1 MTSNGWLERFFRM
14 RTLAWVRVKIIT
26 LSGVDYMSNRES
38 KVAAYLSR
46 IGFAGTPDGSA
57 EDLAKLQ
64 ECHLHTVPYENLDIY
79 NRVPLS
85 LDT

>member
-1 MTSNGWLERFFRM
+1 
-14 RTLAWVRVKIIT
+14 
-26 LSGVDYMSNRES
+26 MSNRES

-46 IGFAGTPDGSA
+46 IGFAGMPDGSA

-85 LDT
+85 LDIEQLYEKIVLRRRGATALN

>member
-1 MTSNGWLERFFRM
+1 
-14 RTLAWVRVKIIT
+14 
-26 LSGVDYMSNRES
+26 MSNRES

-64 ECHLHTVPYENLDIY
+64 ECHLHTVPYEI
-79 NRVPLS
+79 
-85 LDT
+85 